1 MAALFRDAVAVV
13 SPTWGPESFHLVTV
27 EAMACG
33 TPVIGRRA
41 GGSVEAIEL
50 TGGGLIYDR
59 PEELLPLVDRL
70 ARDPDLRQQLSA
82 RAREGYRRHYSE
94 ERWMEQ
100 YFELIAEL
108 SARRTSDSRESTQ
121 LY

>member
-1 MAALFRDAVAVV
+1 
-13 SPTWGPESFHLVTV
+13 
-27 EAMACG
+27 
-33 TPVIGRRA
+33 VIGRRA

-82 RAREGYRRHYSE
+82 RASEGCRRHYSE

-108 SARRTSDSRESTQ
+108 SARRTADSRESTQ